1 MFEVNNLRI
10 KEVCKKTG
18 LTDKA
23 IRVYINSG
31 LLNPNYTEN
40 YAGRKNFDFSDEDV
54 EVLKRISLLR
64 RYNFSLNGIK
74 ELIYNEKSIDEIL
87 QNQIEITKTNALES
101 TFVLTN
107 LNNAFEKEPQ
117 SIIELCDILNENI
130 EPVEFDLLAS
140 IKNIWSKFK
149 KKLPLIMLIVILG
162 VAVSVCIIAVI
173 TVLLS
178 KLLSTL

>member
-1 MFEVNNLRI
+1 MS
-10 KEVCKKTG
+10 G
-18 LTDKA
+18 
-23 IRVYINSG
+23 VYNTTYQ
-31 LLNPNYTEN
+31 LLHQLLILYSL
-40 YAGRKNFDFSDEDV
+40 SDEDV

-64 RYNFSLNGIK
+64 RYNFSLNDIK